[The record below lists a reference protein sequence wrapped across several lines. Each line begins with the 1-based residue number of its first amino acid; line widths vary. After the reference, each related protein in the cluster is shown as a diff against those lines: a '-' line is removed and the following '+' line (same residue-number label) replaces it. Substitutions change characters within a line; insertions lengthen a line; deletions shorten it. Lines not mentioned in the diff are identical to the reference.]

1 MAVIRIGIADH
12 ICAVVS
18 GRAVVI
24 DHDLR
29 MDRACVQ
36 KGKPAQS
43 RGAKQQGQPR
53 CHDCQTRVSGH
64 RRLCN
69 LEKSASR
76 QDRHTG
82 AASDRFAVKILTLK
96 IRALKRA
103 P

>member
-18 GRAVVI
+18 GRTVVI

-29 MDRACVQ
+29 MDWACVQ
-36 KGKPAQS
+36 KGKTAQS
-43 RGAKQQGQPR
+43 RGTKQQGQPR

-64 RRLCN
+64 RRFCN
-69 LEKSASR
+69 PGKSAPR
-76 QDRHTG
+76 QERHTG
-82 AASDRFAVKILTLK
+82 AASDRFAVKIRALK